1 MPAEIGDQTALR
13 RGVVYLV
20 TYVNRAKS
28 LELHRSHRPQLGL
41 AASSQCVN
49 SHLGRGGGKI
59 LSLKSDEFSENQYI

>member
-28 LELHRSHRPQLGL
+28 LELHSDADGINYN
-41 AASSQCVN
+41 SS
-49 SHLGRGGGKI
+49 R
-59 LSLKSDEFSENQYI
+59 